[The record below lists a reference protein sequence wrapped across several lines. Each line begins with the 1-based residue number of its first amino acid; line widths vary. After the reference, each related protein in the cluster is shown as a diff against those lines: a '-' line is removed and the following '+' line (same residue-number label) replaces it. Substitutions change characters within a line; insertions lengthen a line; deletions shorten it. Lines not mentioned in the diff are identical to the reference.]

1 MSDDGPD
8 FEAILDRCGS
18 GLLLYARSLGSP
30 EPEEL
35 VQEAFANLWEQ
46 IQAGTQIANPGA
58 YLATTIRNA
67 AGRAARRRRA
77 ESGAAAVKPWFQS
90 EAPGPWEP
98 EKLETILRG
107 LPDDQREVL
116 VLKIWLGLTFEQIAL
131 SLGIPMNTAASRYR
145 YAMERLRHMERIKQ

>member
-1 MSDDGPD
+1 MPDDGPD
-8 FEAILDRCGS
+8 FEAILDRRGS

-67 AGRAARRRRA
+67 AGRAARRRQA
-77 ESGAAAVKPWFQS
+77 DQALPVKPWFQS
-90 EAPGPWEP
+90 AQPGPWGP
-98 EKLETILRG
+98 EELEVTLRG
-107 LPDDQREVL
+107 LPEDQREVL